1 MGRTRKTFGRRK
13 SMKLNRKNKRSQR
26 TKRTKKNKFKR
37 GGTGGIRPYSASA
50 NLYVEGVGG
59 KIKSTPLQY
68 KGGRKSR
75 IKRGGSGV
83 TSSSIYSHATMS
95 PSAYKSLPA
104 EIPVSTTRKELGG
117 YFPFER
123 NGLKY

>member
-1 MGRTRKTFGRRK
+1 MGCTRKTFGGRK
-13 SMKLNRKNKRSQR
+13 SRKQNRRNRRSRR
-26 TKRTKKNKFKR
+26 TKHTRKTKFKR